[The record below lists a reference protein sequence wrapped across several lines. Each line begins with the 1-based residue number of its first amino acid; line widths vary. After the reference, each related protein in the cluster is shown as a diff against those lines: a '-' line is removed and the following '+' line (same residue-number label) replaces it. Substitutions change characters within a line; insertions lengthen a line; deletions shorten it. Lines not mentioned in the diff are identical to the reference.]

1 MGTNM
6 EHIRK
11 YEPLFGSWHADSFI
25 GTDGVSRVYRIFRE
39 ENGVKRYAALKFIP
53 LAPKDGEKVPA
64 GVFDYMVNGLKSRA
78 ALISNLRSDPHI
90 LAYDGQLIRPR
101 EDGGYDILLRT
112 ELMENLTGRISSGRL
127 TETDA
132 VKLGSDV
139 LSAVESAEKVG
150 AMHGDIKPD
159 NIFISSDGTYKLGD
173 IGLSRC
179 LERPD
184 LHEKKKAGGY
194 TAPEISLEGRYSPAC
209 DIYSIGVIMY
219 RILNKGKLPF
229 MPDSPVSSQAD
240 RKAAIDRR
248 LSGEELPALPGVDD
262 KLEAIVRKA
271 CAFKPGDRFASASE
285 MKSALAEYEEFA
297 MDGTTA
303 LLTGVL
309 TPASAP
315 SRSNPA
321 PAAPPRSNPAPAAPP
336 RPNPTPAAPPKS
348 VNEAAAANAFYPAQ
362 ANASGNRPVGNAD
375 RQTRAYAPDPR
386 PVHIKEDAQ
395 PQKKKKTGLIVGLIL
410 GGAALLLLIALA
422 VLLIVFLKG
431 KNKKQEASE
440 QPSSIPTTA
449 PTQYYSPTDPPVV
462 ITPSPEPTAT
472 STPEPTEE
480 PGVTF
485 ANEKFETAFRKAT
498 GMKGKI
504 TEDDLYS
511 ITSLTMDECGLTDIS
526 DVAMFR
532 NLKTLNLR
540 KNNINDITPIAQL
553 RGLEDLSLRGNLI
566 SDLRPLSGLTR
577 LNSLGLS
584 ENYISD
590 LTPIAG
596 LSGLTELYL
605 HDNNLTDIS
614 AISGLTRLQKLQIYN
629 NSISDITPLRNM
641 TMMTDLRANN
651 NSIYS
656 VEAVRNM
663 TKLTTLKL
671 NDNNISDISPLYNLT
686 KLKVLTL
693 GTNNISDLSPLW
705 YMTELEELHLKRN
718 NISDVW
724 ALSNLKNL
732 KILSIYENNIGD
744 ISPLYGLTKL
754 ESLKIKSNPI
764 PENQVAYIK
773 AVLPK
778 CNVVF

>member
-1 MGTNM
+1 M

-132 VKLGSDV
+132 VKLGSDI
-139 LSAVESAEKVG
+139 LSAVESAEKAG

-248 LSGEELPALPGVDD
+248 LRGEELPALPGVDD

-271 CAFKPGDRFASASE
+271 CAFKPEDRFASASE

-315 SRSNPA
+315 SRSDPA
-321 PAAPPRSNPAPAAPP
+321 PAAPPWPDPA
-336 RPNPTPAAPPKS
+336 PAAPPKS
-348 VNEAAAANAFYPAQ
+348 VNEAAAANAYYPAQ

-375 RQTRAYAPDPR
+375 RQTRAYAPDPG

-395 PQKKKKTGLIVGLIL
+395 PKKKKKTGLIVGLIL

-440 QPSSIPTTA
+440 QPGSIPTTA
-449 PTQYYSPTDPPVV
+449 PTQYYSPTDPPLV
-462 ITPSPEPTAT
+462 ITPSPETTAT
-472 STPEPTEE
+472 PIPEPTEE
-480 PGVTF
+480 PAVTF
-485 ANEKFETAFRKAT
+485 ANEKFEAAFRKAT

-540 KNNINDITPIAQL
+540 NNNINDITPIAQL

-605 HDNNLTDIS
+605 HDNNLADIS

-764 PENQVAYIK
+764 PDNQVAYIK

>member
-132 VKLGSDV
+132 VKLGSDI
-139 LSAVESAEKVG
+139 LSAVESAEKAG

-271 CAFKPGDRFASASE
+271 CAFKPEDRFASASE

-315 SRSNPA
+315 SRSD
-321 PAAPPRSNPAPAAPP
+321 PAPAAPP
-336 RPNPTPAAPPKS
+336 RPDPAPAAPPKS
-348 VNEAAAANAFYPAQ
+348 VNEAAAANAYYPAQ

-375 RQTRAYAPDPR
+375 RQTRAYAPDPV

-395 PQKKKKTGLIVGLIL
+395 PKKKKKTGLIVGLIL

-440 QPSSIPTTA
+440 QPGSIPTTA
-449 PTQYYSPTDPPVV
+449 PTQYNSPTDPPVV
-462 ITPSPEPTAT
+462 ITPSPETTAT
-472 STPEPTEE
+472 PTPEPTEE

-485 ANEKFETAFRKAT
+485 ANEKFEAAFRKAT

-773 AVLPK
+773 ALLPK